1 MLVFFTKLRLACW
14 SSSQNYVM
22 EFQVR
27 YLALFLLLS
36 VIDGFKCFWMGILY
50 KNTQLILE
58 FLKTLFLVLH
68 FSYYT
73 LLTFLLVLSV
83 ILLSMLMILLSI
95 LSLIRDLIC
104 GNKNNWHLI
113 YEAPWSGADSG
124 LLISMLEK
132 LNWFCLMWK
141 WMGLF
146 LRENKHLRCSG
157 WLSFL
162 NWIEAFTLS
171 ILLKLDPEVALY
183 LCKSTIHP
191 SMKYCCQVRAGVP
204 TCYLALLDKLQKQ
217 ICRTLD
223 PSLATSLERLAY
235 CQNVASLSLFY
246 NYYFVWCSSGSMG
259 SYSDELHDCSV
270 TIPRCYKDVCIN
282 CFFPCTASLWNSL
295 PTECFP
301 LTYDLNGF
309 KSGID
314 RHLLTVGS
322 FKRYLMYALISFSC
336 NSMPCSGCSAL
347 HGVNPN

>member
-1 MLVFFTKLRLACW
+1 MLVFFTKLLLACW

-73 LLTFLLVLSV
+73 LLTFLLILSV

-171 ILLKLDPEVALY
+171 LLLKLDPEVALY

-204 TCYLALLDKLQKQ
+204 TCFLALLEKLQKQ
-217 ICRTLD
+217 I
-223 PSLATSLERLAY
+223 
-235 CQNVASLSLFY
+235 
-246 NYYFVWCSSGSMG
+246 
-259 SYSDELHDCSV
+259 
-270 TIPRCYKDVCIN
+270 
-282 CFFPCTASLWNSL
+282 FFPCTARLWKSL